1 MRDISEPD
9 PHADAEVCEAHEE
22 HHDVCDEEEVL
33 GALLPPVQAVQV
45 IVPHRAIAHPRFLAL
60 TISQSLELC
69 ILKSLSTVS
78 SRTDLCRENASVASL
93 RFMTQSLLVISSYQR
108 GTE

>member
-45 IVPHRAIAHPRFLAL
+45 IGPHRAVAHPLSLAF
-60 TISQSLELC
+60 TISQSL
-69 ILKSLSTVS
+69 
-78 SRTDLCRENASVASL
+78 DLCVLNHFPPSLDGLISVERMRPLPPSE
-93 RFMTQSLLVISSYQR
+93 S
-108 GTE
+108 